1 MTTTSQERDELHPLH
16 EGILPREPKSFFL
29 AEGEGEKSLVF
40 DQLFTI
46 LLTGEETDGQY
57 GAFTMEGAKGDRIPA
72 HRHPVTHEIF
82 YVVDGEITLWLDDRA
97 TFHERRTLV
106 TGDFA
111 FIPADVVHAFQ
122 IHDRTKVF
130 GVGTGGFERFFH
142 AMGQPVAEPGLEGKG
157 VFVPDFAQMRAAGEK
172 YGTVFMPDFVFQD

>member
-1 MTTTSQERDELHPLH
+1 MTMTSPGLDALDPIH
-16 EGILPREPKSFFL
+16 EGILPREPRPFFL
-29 AEGEGEKSLVF
+29 PNGEGEKSLVF

-46 LLTGEETDGQY
+46 LLTGEETEGQY
-57 GAFTMEGAKGDRIPA
+57 GAFTMEGNKGDRIPA
-72 HRHPVTHEIF
+72 HRHPTTHEIF

-97 TFHERRTLV
+97 AFHERRTLV

-122 IHDRTKVF
+122 IQSTTKVF

-142 AMGQPVAEPGLEGKG
+142 AMGQPTAEPGLEGKG
-157 VFVPDFAQMRAAGEK
+157 VFVPDFPQMRAAGEK
-172 YGTVFMPDFVFQD
+172 YGTVFMPEFVFQD